1 MTTESLIEKKTS
13 YDYGSKTRQ
22 VLVIEKQTTLE
33 IADNNDDVS
42 NQEVIAREEN
52 KSQLTDNTAKRPASF
67 IAGLLSRDSRYRAD
81 GEITP
86 TRPQAQKFSLY
97 NTERKDSEEDPYRL
111 RGKTPDATFSTL
123 SKSLVLGKIGPLS
136 GRNNPQKGPNIVKL
150 SSYYKFML
158 SHSLLKGIKSNYY
171 LSSEKLLKFM
181 DANIRFCRN
190 FYARYPKG
198 LRVSKLRQIQLKPLT
213 TDIKTIIFD

>member
-1 MTTESLIEKKTS
+1 M
-13 YDYGSKTRQ
+13 
-22 VLVIEKQTTLE
+22 
-33 IADNNDDVS
+33 
-42 NQEVIAREEN
+42 
-52 KSQLTDNTAKRPASF
+52 
-67 IAGLLSRDSRYRAD
+67 
-81 GEITP
+81 TP
-86 TRPQAQKFSLY
+86 TRPHARKFPLY
-97 NTERKDSEEDPYRL
+97 DTERKDYEADLHPC
-111 RGKTPDATFSTL
+111 RGKTTEVNLSAL

-136 GRNNPQKGPNIVKL
+136 SRNNPQKGPNIVKL